1 MLKAGKSIEDV
12 NKAMKEKKEA
22 SKEKESE
29 SKSEPTDNKDKDAA
43 PESDQKVETSAENA
57 QGEAAAEARADEIVE
72 QIKAAG
78 ADMKSGNVS
87 DLSKV
92 LDSLEQGGVL
102 LQLGSD
108 IRMDPDAEEALGML
122 AN

>member
-1 MLKAGKSIEDV
+1 
-12 NKAMKEKKEA
+12 
-22 SKEKESE
+22 
-29 SKSEPTDNKDKDAA
+29 
-43 PESDQKVETSAENA
+43 
-57 QGEAAAEARADEIVE
+57 
-72 QIKAAG
+72 
-78 ADMKSGNVS
+78 MKSGNVS